1 MSGGSVTDL
10 LLPIG
15 TKVLLS
21 AGYPA
26 EYYSP
31 TASDGYTAFLL
42 VSSYPHRPP
51 PN

>member
-1 MSGGSVTDL
+1 VTDL